1 MNDHATDT
9 DNDLPPFKPTGAIV
23 LWLVL
28 LVLLGITWAS
38 AYVDLGIW
46 NPVVNIGVAV
56 LKAVLIMWFFMHLN
70 ESGSNTRIMAI
81 GAFFWLAIL
90 ITITLT
96 DYQTRPDHSAY
107 TEASAA
113 DDAAGRRATDADRE
127 AVDGAGEEPSGMGVP
142 LLRGQ

>member
-1 MNDHATDT
+1 MNQNAN

-38 AYVDLGIW
+38 AYVDLGPW

-56 LKAVLIMWFFMHLN
+56 VKAALIMWFFMHLK
-70 ESGSNTRIMAI
+70 ETGSNTRIMAI
-81 GAFFWLAIL
+81 GAFFWLAVL

-96 DYQTRPDHSAY
+96 DYQTRPDHSVY
-107 TEASAA
+107 TEGSAT
-113 DDAAGRRATDADRE
+113 DDTAGRREADPPDVDAE
-127 AVDGAGEEPSGMGVP
+127 AGEGEPGVVP
-142 LLRGQ
+142 LLRDN